1 MAPPVPSYAHMPHL
15 ITRAAYHFGTPL
27 LVAALGAFAF
37 HPGRNYWSSAK
48 NDPGYPPF
56 PEPDP
61 DPAPDPDPVPL
72 PGPFGPDPGFPDAPG
87 FPQPHTV

>member
-1 MAPPVPSYAHMPHL
+1 MSRLVTNPRV
-15 ITRAAYHFGTPL
+15 TGAAYSFGTPM
-27 LVAALGAFAF
+27 LVAAFAAFAF
-37 HPGRNYWSSAK
+37 HPGRNYWYAK
-48 NDPGYPPF
+48 DDPGYPPF

-87 FPQPHTV
+87 FPQPVTV